1 MKRILL
7 LLSLLALAACHRI
20 PMYEASSGV
29 FLRLDLKTELDAEF
43 SENIDFAAHPELLAK
58 VTGTAPEMVRACFYD
73 ADSHELVA
81 EDFLP
86 PEGGFIHIPTGMYDV
101 LVYSLGTEATQV
113 EGTKTRAGAYAFTSP
128 TGARVKVQTK
138 AGGGEDSE
146 VEQAVIWEPDPL
158 YAGRIA
164 GAVIP
169 VYPEGEEESVVLE
182 SVLKRSVETWSLEIR
197 EVEGAERIAAA
208 EAYVTGQAAGR
219 YLWDG
224 RTTNHPA
231 SLVCPLV
238 VNPAKGQ
245 LWTVFNTFGKFPE
258 AESDVVVDLLVTTTG
273 GARCSYIFDVT
284 DQWKNPDNT
293 AHRIVIDVLVEI
305 PDENYSGGGFDPI
318 VEDWDGEE
326 IDIIVG

>member
-158 YAGRIA
+158 YSGRIA

-182 SVLKRSVETWSLEIR
+182 SVLKRCTETWSLEIR
-197 EVEGAERIAAA
+197 EVEGAERIAGA

-238 VNPAKGQ
+238 VNATKGQ
-245 LWTVFNTFGKFPE
+245 LWTVFNTFGRFPE

-305 PDENYSGGGFDPI
+305 PDESYSGGGFDPI